1 MINPGPRALPLLP
14 LLSGSVSIPA
24 KNRNLPGRLTTEVEH
39 GRTSTGS
46 HGGLSKEPK
55 TLAVRSASGRPSRRA
70 RQHSERARADRRE
83 KPKRSQ
89 GDRETMNESC
99 RRAWP
104 SKAHAF
110 WFDVPN
116 VATYSMSDAIRRDQL
131 L

>member
-14 LLSGSVSIPA
+14 LLSGSVSILA
-24 KNRNLPGRLTTEVEH
+24 KNRNLPGRLTTELEH

-46 HGGLSKEPK
+46 HGGLSKGPK
-55 TLAVRSASGRPSRRA
+55 TLAVSSASGRPSRRA
-70 RQHSERARADRRE
+70 GHHSERARADRQE
-83 KPKRSQ
+83 KRKRSQ
-89 GDRETMNESC
+89 RSRETMNESC

-116 VATYSMSDAIRRDQL
+116 VATY
-131 L
+131 